1 MTRIDP
7 LRPAARLRGLVRTV
21 ADTARGAAT
30 TAPASADAETPD
42 AVRERLRRSGVSVH
56 ESTTVHPTARVQPG
70 AVIGAR
76 GWVNADVRIDRYVT
90 IGDDVALAP
99 GVRLECHTH
108 EIGPSR
114 HRAGATLRQ
123 PVTIEDGCW
132 IGLGALVLPGV
143 TVARGCVVAA
153 GAVVAKDTEPDGVYG
168 GVPAKRLK
176 DLSVEGAETGEG
188 TDRL

>member
-7 LRPAARLRGLVRTV
+7 LRPAARLRGLVRAAAVTARDAAAARTS
-21 ADTARGAAT
+21 ADT
-30 TAPASADAETPD
+30 PE
-42 AVRERLRRSGVSVH
+42 AVRESLRRSGVTVH
-56 ESTTVHPTARVQPG
+56 DSTTVHPTARIQPG

-76 GWVNADVRIDRYVT
+76 GWVDADVRIDRCVT

-153 GAVVAKDTEPDGVYG
+153 GAVVTEDTEPDGVYG

-176 DLSVEGAETGEG
+176 DLPVEGTEPGEG